1 MFGDIPTFLSSDGL
15 PHVTSSKLL
24 EILND
29 SVKSRK
35 LKMELAIT
43 IDSMEPFAKATYALE
58 GDGALALVTYER
70 VSMLYS
76 VISTEHYPNVNAMA
90 KQLTTGDAA
99 CEQQLVRYA
108 KACVQPAYQY
118 FQSKFDNDLKPA
130 LLAFKA
136 ARYFSP
142 SKVSELKPSSA
153 DIDWLCKF
161 TFLNSSSVID
171 GLKTE
176 LPQYL
181 ASAKLCLTKSMLFNG
196 GRLMS
201 LNSPVGQEHS
211 SLYCLCNH
219 LQHLKEFSL
228 Y

>member
-1 MFGDIPTFLSSDGL
+1 MLS
-15 PHVTSSKLL
+15 T
-24 EILND
+24 
-29 SVKSRK
+29 
-35 LKMELAIT
+35 
-43 IDSMEPFAKATYALE
+43 
-58 GDGALALVTYER
+58 
-70 VSMLYS
+70 
-76 VISTEHYPNVNAMA
+76 
-90 KQLTTGDAA
+90 
-99 CEQQLVRYA
+99 
-108 KACVQPAYQY
+108 YQY

-142 SKVSELKPSSA
+142 SKICELKPSSA
-153 DIDWLCKF
+153 DIDSLCNF
-161 TFLNSSSVID
+161 IFLNSSSVID

-219 LQHLKEFSL
+219 LLRHLKVFSILTNSFSTQQARFIYRGLCSVMSYVTVQLSLLIL
-228 Y
+228 YHFCS